1 MGMFLRRPC
10 LSRPSM
16 GMEVTLWWTIKWWI
30 LRVLTTVMI
39 LDMTKTLSKVLMR
52 VLWLTSI
59 GLMDDVSE
67 ECSKLPLADIG
78 FS

>member
-1 MGMFLRRPC
+1 
-10 LSRPSM
+10 
-16 GMEVTLWWTIKWWI
+16 MEVTLWWTIKWWI
-30 LRVLTTVMI
+30 LRVLTTVVI

-67 ECSKLPLADIG
+67 ESSKLPLADIG
-78 FS
+78 LS

>member
-1 MGMFLRRPC
+1 
-10 LSRPSM
+10 M

-30 LRVLTTVMI
+30 LRVLTTVVI

-67 ECSKLPLADIG
+67 ESSKLPLADIG
-78 FS
+78 LS